1 MKKKIIALVAI
12 VALIA
17 IVAVCLTACNADSIE
32 KKLDKAG
39 YTVQVYDS
47 EEDKEKGIEWV
58 VSGSKGDISIGGGV
72 NVDYDFVTVTKFA
85 KTEDAKK
92 AVEEAEESGVDEGMT
107 IKRIGK
113 IVYAGTEQGVK
124 DAM

>member
-1 MKKKIIALVAI
+1 MNKKVIALVAI

-17 IVAVCLTACNADSIE
+17 IVAVCLTACNAESIE

-39 YTVQVYDS
+39 YTVQVFDS
-47 EEDKEKGIEWV
+47 EEDKEEGIEWM
-58 VSGSKGDISIGGGV
+58 VSGSKGEVSIGGGV
-72 NVDYDFVTVTKFA
+72 DYDYVTVTKFA

-92 AVEEAEESGVDEGMT
+92 AVEEAEEWGLDEGMA